1 MTARRAPT
9 AENESRERPAPRK
22 EAARAAWFC
31 ALSLTASF
39 ARAGPPMAS
48 TNYAIARSADDGG
61 GRSSASTN
69 YQSIDFVAEEIA
81 TTTAASAHNK
91 IRDGAGEIF
100 FYPGPVLNLTATAGA
115 SSATAA
121 LSWSSPGYD
130 GGLGALL
137 PGTSYFVAV
146 TTYAVPNVP
155 LAEANVSFSTS
166 ATNPGTGVG
175 AAAPGLYA
183 NTTFYAV
190 LWTLDADGNVSAE
203 SSSSTLVT
211 LADAPSLAALTFLA
225 VQPSSVTVA
234 WTGFSASPPAASS
247 QSAEGFI
254 LQASSSDFGALG
266 AGAPTF
272 SSTTYSV
279 LATTLTV
286 GSALNPLNLSS
297 TYYFQVA
304 SLNWLGQPNYTTLPK
319 LVYQIS
325 QSTGLIKIGID
336 SNVALSTIS
345 VSSMVVTNLGNWPM
359 TFELTASTQ
368 TPGTPWSLST
378 SVGIEAVLLQ
388 GAWNTV
394 QPAAAAFA
402 TALTTTTVASSAV
415 NYAGNETGFQVAPGA
430 SATLWFRFSLPTSTV
445 GPLSQVLQVVAQP
458 VYP

>member
-1 MTARRAPT
+1 
-9 AENESRERPAPRK
+9 
-22 EAARAAWFC
+22 
-31 ALSLTASF
+31 
-39 ARAGPPMAS
+39 MAS
-48 TNYAIARSADDGG
+48 TNYAIARSADDAGG
-61 GRSSASTN
+61 QSSASAN
-69 YQSIDFVAEEIA
+69 YESVDFAAEEVV
-81 TTTAASAHNK
+81 TTTAASTNYK
-91 IRDGAGEIF
+91 IRAGAGEIF
-100 FYPGPVLNLTATAGA
+100 FYPGPVLNLAAGA
-115 SSATAA
+115 GSSSSTAV

-137 PGTSYFVAV
+137 PGTTYFIAL
-146 TTYAVPNVP
+146 TTYTVPNAP
-155 LAEANVSFSTS
+155 LSVSNVSFSTS
-166 ATNPGTGVG
+166 ATSPGTGVG
-175 AAAPGLYA
+175 AAGSGLYA
-183 NTTFYAV
+183 NTTFYAE
-190 LWTLDADGNVSAE
+190 LWTLDADGNLSPE
-203 SSSSTLVT
+203 SSSSTLIT
-211 LADAPSLAALTFLA
+211 LANAPQLAALTFLA

-266 AGAPTF
+266 TGAPTF

-304 SLNWLGQPNYTTLPK
+304 SLNWAGQPNYATLPT

-325 QSTGLIKIGID
+325 QSTGLINIGID
-336 SNVALSTIS
+336 SNVARSTVA

-378 SVGIEAVLLQ
+378 SSAVETVVLQ
-388 GAWNTV
+388 GVWNTV
-394 QPAAAAFA
+394 QPAASAFT
-402 TALTTTTVASSAV
+402 TALTTTTVLSSAA
-415 NYAGNETGFQVAPGA
+415 NYAGNETGVQLAPGA
-430 SATLWFRFSLPTSTV
+430 SATLWFRFWLPTSTL
-445 GPLSQVLQVVAQP
+445 GPLAQTLQVVAQP